1 MQLPDIFNQNSP
13 VIVQKQIQELLLFND
28 DSKRYGLTIT
38 PQNALEIIQER
49 NLTLR
54 NVGRIELSMDVTK
67 KMIETFC
74 PSAYIL
80 QENYVSTL
88 IELQEIFYDL
98 KNETEDSIPDD
109 DLIKVM
115 YTYFEKDCEGNLD
128 YLKSSYLDQLAQALI
143 RKNQTDDF
151 MQGDE

>member
-1 MQLPDIFNQNSP
+1 
-13 VIVQKQIQELLLFND
+13 
-28 DSKRYGLTIT
+28 TIT

-109 DLIKVM
+109 ELIKVM